1 VRRLGSTVEWLGG
14 LCLSAL
20 TLLIGFCS
28 SGPTSG
34 QTGKRATVSTSKTV
48 LGFVA
53 EVTLRDER
61 NRDIPIEAECSEE
74 MQDG

>member
-1 VRRLGSTVEWLGG
+1 VRRLGNTVDWLGG

-28 SGPTSG
+28 SDPTSG
-34 QTGKRATVSTSKTV
+34 QAGKRAAVSTNKTV